1 MPTSS
6 SSNILASADQ
16 NADEAS
22 ARNVAKVNFSELDK
36 IAELAEAEIPSAWVH
51 HIFDNSFFI
60 IFPAINCRHCFLY
73 LEKDLEAE
81 KRTRDS

>member
-36 IAELAEAEIPSAWVH
+36 IAELAEADLALAWVH
-51 HIFDNSFFI
+51 HIFDNLFFY
-60 IFPAINCRHCFLY
+60 IFSAINCRHCFLH
-73 LEKDLEAE
+73 LENHL
-81 KRTRDS
+81 

>member
-16 NADEAS
+16 NTDEAS

-36 IAELAEAEIPSAWVH
+36 IAELAEAEIPLA
-51 HIFDNSFFI
+51 
-60 IFPAINCRHCFLY
+60 
-73 LEKDLEAE
+73 
-81 KRTRDS
+81 